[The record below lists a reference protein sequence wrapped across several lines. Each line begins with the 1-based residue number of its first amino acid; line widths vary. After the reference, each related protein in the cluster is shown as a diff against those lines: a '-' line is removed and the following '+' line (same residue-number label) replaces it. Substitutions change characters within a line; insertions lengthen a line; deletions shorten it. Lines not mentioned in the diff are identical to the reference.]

1 MVNLLHL
8 SKDKNYFIFMGTKIT
23 GGRIHDKVL
32 GKEIVDNFVSEVTKK

>member
-1 MVNLLHL
+1 
-8 SKDKNYFIFMGTKIT
+8 MGTKIT